1 MELDYEKLMDDSQQ
15 ISAYLDALIE
25 EDTEDEALR
34 ETQEFLA
41 DRYKTL
47 IFLWDG

>member
-1 MELDYEKLMDDSQQ
+1 MELDYNSLMDDSQQ
-15 ISAYLDALIE
+15 ISAYLDELLE
-25 EDTEDEALR
+25 ESPKDEDLK

-47 IFLWDG
+47 LFLCNA